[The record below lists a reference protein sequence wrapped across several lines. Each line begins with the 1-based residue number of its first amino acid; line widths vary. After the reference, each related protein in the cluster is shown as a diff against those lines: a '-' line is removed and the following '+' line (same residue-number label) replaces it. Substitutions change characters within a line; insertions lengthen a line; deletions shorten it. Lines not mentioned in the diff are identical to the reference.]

1 MDGEWPVTEQKPA
14 REAIV
19 QASDRVT
26 SAISSGCVGRAV
38 PSGPRT
44 DHLHPRTLPGGKALA
59 PFGQDFAIDFSQ
71 RGSSGLPDG
80 PSRDP
85 ADPVAIRVCVPPWR
99 EDEG

>member
-1 MDGEWPVTEQKPA
+1 MDCEWPVTEQQPA

-19 QASDRVT
+19 KASDRVT
-26 SAISSGCVGRAV
+26 SAISSVGVGRTV
-38 PSGPRT
+38 TSGPRT
-44 DHLHPRTLPGGKALA
+44 DHLHPRILPGPPAHA
-59 PFGQDFAIDFSQ
+59 PFGQEFAIDFPQ